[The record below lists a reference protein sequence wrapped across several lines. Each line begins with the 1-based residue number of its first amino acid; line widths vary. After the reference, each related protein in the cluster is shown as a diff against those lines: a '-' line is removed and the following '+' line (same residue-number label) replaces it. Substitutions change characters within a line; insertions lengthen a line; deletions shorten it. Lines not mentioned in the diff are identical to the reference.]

1 MKMLVEILT
10 KKHNEILKEVLEN
23 FTSDIK
29 SEEYNKIFNACFE
42 LADYIVVTQKDEYLD
57 IYETKN
63 LSAVF
68 VLRAISDLIDTGKY
82 AYEIDCVR
90 HAALVGGRLRESLK
104 IIDDFFKSKEGTM
117 EILKSTS
124 FIDNIALIKN

>member
-1 MKMLVEILT
+1 MLIEILT
-10 KKHNEILKEVLEN
+10 KKLNELLKDVLDN
-23 FTSDIK
+23 HTYDIQ

-42 LADYIVVTQKDEYLD
+42 LADFIVVAQKDEYVD
-57 IYETKN
+57 FYERKN

-82 AYEIDCVR
+82 EYEIDCVR
-90 HAALVGGRLRESLK
+90 NAAGVGGRLRESLTL
-104 IIDDFFKSKEGTM
+104 IDEFFKSKEGTM

-124 FIDNIALIKN
+124 FIDNISLIKS

>member
-1 MKMLVEILT
+1 MLIEILT
-10 KKHNEILKEVLEN
+10 KKLNELLKDVLDN
-23 FTSDIK
+23 HTYDIQ

-42 LADYIVVTQKDEYLD
+42 LADFIVVAQKDEYVD
-57 IYETKN
+57 FYERKN

-82 AYEIDCVR
+82 EYEIDCVR
-90 HAALVGGRLRESLK
+90 HAAFVGGRLRESLTL
-104 IIDDFFKSKEGTM
+104 IDDFFKSKEGTM

-124 FIDNIALIKN
+124 FIDNISLIKS